1 MPIPAC
7 SPISRR
13 RAPPSTTPP
22 DFKPH
27 WILTVTATIIAS
39 DRILSAR
46 REQIAT
52 RVIFLVVG
60 IVMAGFAPLVPLAK
74 LRLGLDEGALG
85 LLLLCLGLGSILA
98 MPITGILTAKWGCRA
113 VIAVASVIMIGAFP
127 FLAIADS
134 WLGMAIAIAVFGAS
148 LGTVDVAMNI
158 QAVMVERDSGRPM
171 MSGFH
176 GLFSL
181 GGIAGA
187 GGMSALLALGGLSPL
202 LAAVVVSAVS
212 LLLVGLSLGGLL
224 PYGDNG
230 QEKSPLFVLPRG
242 SVLLLGILCL
252 LTFLAEGSVLDWSAV
267 FLTSVRGADIGLAG
281 LGYAAFAVAMTGG
294 RLAGDRIRMVLG
306 ERRVILLGGLIG
318 AIGFALVL
326 LVPSVHAG
334 LVGYFLVGVGA
345 SNIVPVLFSA
355 AGRTRDMSPGLA
367 ITAVST
373 LGYLGLLA
381 GPALIGFVAHL
392 VSLPFAFVLLS
403 VAMLIVAAG
412 YRMAK

>member
-1 MPIPAC
+1 MTTASLAIDRIPA
-7 SPISRR
+7 
-13 RAPPSTTPP
+13 
-22 DFKPH
+22 
-27 WILTVTATIIAS
+27 
-39 DRILSAR
+39 AR

-60 IVMAGFAPLVPLAK
+60 VVMAGFAPLVPLAK
-74 LRLGLDEGALG
+74 ARLGLEEGALG

-98 MPITGILTAKWGCRA
+98 MPITGLLTARWGCRPI
-113 VIAVASVIMIGAFP
+113 IAVASLVMIGAFP

-134 WLGMAIAIAVFGAS
+134 WLTMAIVIAIFGAS

-158 QAVMVERDSGRPM
+158 QAVMVERDSGKPM

-187 GGMSALLALGGLSPL
+187 GGMSGLIALAGLSPL
-202 LAAVVVSAVS
+202 VAAIVVSGAS
-212 LLLVGLSLGGLL
+212 LLLVGLSLSGLL

-230 QEKSPLFVLPRG
+230 GDRSPPFVLPRG
-242 SVLLLGILCL
+242 SVLILGILCL

-294 RLAGDRIRMVLG
+294 RLAGDRIRLWLG
-306 ERRVILLGGLIG
+306 ERRVILFGGLIG
-318 AIGFALVL
+318 AAGFAVVL
-326 LVPSVHAG
+326 LVPSAYIG

-355 AGRTRDMSPGLA
+355 AGRTRDMPPGLA
-367 ITAVST
+367 ITAIST

-381 GPALIGFVAHL
+381 GPALVGLVAHL
-392 VSLPFAFVLLS
+392 TSLTFAFLVLSAALL
-403 VAMLIVAAG
+403 VVAAS
-412 YRMAK
+412 YRVAK

>member
-1 MPIPAC
+1 MTAT
-7 SPISRR
+7 PIS
-13 RAPPSTTPP
+13 
-22 DFKPH
+22 
-27 WILTVTATIIAS
+27 
-39 DRILSAR
+39 DRLPSAR

-98 MPITGILTAKWGCRA
+98 MPITGILTARWGCRA
-113 VIAVASVIMIGAFP
+113 VITVASLIMIGAFP
-127 FLAIADS
+127 FLAIADN
-134 WLGMAIAIAVFGAS
+134 WFAMAAAIAIFGAS

-187 GGMSALLALGGLSPL
+187 GGMSALLSFGGLSPL
-202 LAAVVVSAVS
+202 LAAIVVGLAS
-212 LLLVGLSLGGLL
+212 LLLVALSFGGLL

-230 QEKSPLFVLPRG
+230 QQRSPLFVMPKG
-242 SVLLLGILCL
+242 GVLLLGVLCL

-267 FLTSVRGADIGLAG
+267 FLTSVRDADIGLAG

-294 RLAGDRIRMVLG
+294 RLAGDRIRLLLG

-318 AIGFALVL
+318 ALGFAVVL
-326 LVPSVHAG
+326 LVPSAHAG

-345 SNIVPVLFSA
+345 SNLVPVLFSA
-355 AGRTRDMSPGLA
+355 AGRTKDMSPGLA

-381 GPALIGFVAHL
+381 GPALIGLVAHATT
-392 VSLPFAFVLLS
+392 LPFAFVLLS
-403 VAMLIVAAG
+403 AAMLAVAASF
-412 YRMAK
+412 RVAR

>member
-1 MPIPAC
+1 M
-7 SPISRR
+7 
-13 RAPPSTTPP
+13 TTLA
-22 DFKPH
+22 F
-27 WILTVTATIIAS
+27 AT
-39 DRILSAR
+39 DRVLSGR

-74 LRLGLDEGALG
+74 ARLGLDEGALG
-85 LLLLCLGLGSILA
+85 MLLLCLGLGSILA
-98 MPITGILTAKWGCRA
+98 MPITGILTAKWGCRS

-127 FLAIADS
+127 FLAVADS
-134 WLGMAIAIAVFGAS
+134 WFSMAVAIATFGAS

-202 LAAVVVSAVS
+202 MAAIAVS
-212 LLLVGLSLGGLL
+212 VASMLLVGLSLGGLL

-230 QEKSPLFVLPRG
+230 QEKSPIFVLPKG
-242 SVLLLGILCL
+242 GVLLLGILCL

-267 FLTSVRGADIGLAG
+267 FLTSVHGADIGLAG

-294 RLAGDRIRMVLG
+294 RLAGDRIRMWLG
-306 ERRVILLGGLIG
+306 QRRVILFGGLIG
-318 AIGFALVL
+318 AIGFAVVL
-326 LVPSVHAG
+326 LVPSAHAG
-334 LVGYFLVGVGA
+334 LAGYFLVGVGA

-381 GPALIGFVAHL
+381 GPALIGLVAHL
-392 VSLPFAFVLLS
+392 TTLPFAFILLS
-403 VAMLIVAAG
+403 AAMLLVAASFKV
-412 YRMAK
+412 AK

>member
-1 MPIPAC
+1 MTTLAFAAD
-7 SPISRR
+7 RT
-13 RAPPSTTPP
+13 PSG
-22 DFKPH
+22 
-27 WILTVTATIIAS
+27 
-39 DRILSAR
+39 R

-74 LRLGLDEGALG
+74 ARLGLDEGALG

-98 MPITGILTAKWGCRA
+98 MPVTGALTAKWGCRP
-113 VIAVASVIMIGAFP
+113 VIAAASVITIGAFP

-134 WLGMAIAIAVFGAS
+134 WLVMAITIVIFGAS

-158 QAVMVERDSGRPM
+158 QAVMVERDSGKPM

-187 GGMSALLALGGLSPL
+187 GGMSGLIALAGLPPL
-202 LAAVVVSAVS
+202 VAAIIVSVAS
-212 LLLVGLSLGGLL
+212 LVLVGLSLGGLL
-224 PYGDNG
+224 PYGDDG
-230 QEKSPLFVLPRG
+230 GEKSPPFVLPKG
-242 SVLLLGILCL
+242 GVLVLGILCL

-267 FLTSVRGADIGLAG
+267 FLTSVRDADIGLAG

-294 RLAGDRIRMVLG
+294 RLAGDQIRMWLG
-306 ERRVILLGGLIG
+306 ERRVILFGGLIG
-318 AIGFALVL
+318 AAGFAVVL
-326 LVPSVHAG
+326 LVPSAHVG
-334 LVGYFLVGVGA
+334 LAGYFLVGVGA

-355 AGRTRDMSPGLA
+355 AGRTRDMPPGLA
-367 ITAVST
+367 ITAIST

-392 VSLPFAFVLLS
+392 TSLTFAFLLLS
-403 VAMLIVAAG
+403 AAMLVVAAS

>member
-1 MPIPAC
+1 MTTLAFATD
-7 SPISRR
+7 RV
-13 RAPPSTTPP
+13 PSG
-22 DFKPH
+22 
-27 WILTVTATIIAS
+27 
-39 DRILSAR
+39 R
-46 REQIAT
+46 REQVAT

-60 IVMAGFAPLVPLAK
+60 VVMAGFAPLVPLAK
-74 LRLGLDEGALG
+74 ARLGLDEGTLG
-85 LLLLCLGLGSILA
+85 MLLLCLGLGSILA
-98 MPITGILTAKWGCRA
+98 MPITGALTAKWGCRP
-113 VIAVASVIMIGAFP
+113 VIAAASVIMIGAFP

-134 WLGMAIAIAVFGAS
+134 WLAMAITIAVFGAS

-158 QAVMVERDSGRPM
+158 QAVMVERDSGKPM

-187 GGMSALLALGGLSPL
+187 GGMSGLIALAGLPPL
-202 LAAVVVSAVS
+202 VAAIIVSVVS
-212 LLLVGLSLGGLL
+212 LLLVGLSWGGLL

-230 QEKSPLFVLPRG
+230 GEKSPPFVLPKG
-242 SVLLLGILCL
+242 GVLVLGILCL

-294 RLAGDRIRMVLG
+294 RLAGDLIRLWLG
-306 ERRVILLGGLIG
+306 ERRVILFGGLIG
-318 AIGFALVL
+318 AAGFAFVL
-326 LVPSVHAG
+326 LVPAAHVG

-355 AGRTRDMSPGLA
+355 AGRTKDMPPGLA
-367 ITAVST
+367 ITAIST

-392 VSLPFAFVLLS
+392 TSLTFAFVLLS
-403 VAMLIVAAG
+403 AALLAVAAS
-412 YRMAK
+412 YKVAK

>member
-1 MPIPAC
+1 MTAVSLAIDRVPA
-7 SPISRR
+7 
-13 RAPPSTTPP
+13 
-22 DFKPH
+22 
-27 WILTVTATIIAS
+27 
-39 DRILSAR
+39 AR

-52 RVIFLVVG
+52 RVIFFVVG
-60 IVMAGFAPLVPLAK
+60 FVMAGFAPLVPLAK
-74 LRLGLDEGALG
+74 ARLGLEEGALG

-98 MPITGILTAKWGCRA
+98 MPITGLLTAKWGCRP

-127 FLAIADS
+127 FLAVADS
-134 WLGMAIAIAVFGAS
+134 WLAMAIAIAVFGAS

-158 QAVMVERDSGRPM
+158 QAVVVERDSGKPM

-187 GGMSALLALGGLSPL
+187 GGVSALIALGGLAP
-202 LAAVVVSAVS
+202 LAAAIIVSVAS

-224 PYGDNG
+224 PYGDHG
-230 QEKSPLFVLPRG
+230 SEKSPPFVLPKG
-242 SVLLLGILCL
+242 GVLIVGILCL

-294 RLAGDRIRMVLG
+294 RLAGDRIRLWLG
-306 ERRVILLGGLIG
+306 ERRVILFGGLIG
-318 AIGFALVL
+318 AVGFAVVL
-326 LVPSVHAG
+326 LVPSAHVG
-334 LVGYFLVGVGA
+334 LVGYFLVGLGA

-355 AGRTRDMSPGLA
+355 AGGTRDMPPGLA
-367 ITAVST
+367 ITAIST

-392 VSLPFAFVLLS
+392 TSLTAAFALLS
-403 VAMLIVAAG
+403 AALLVVAAS
-412 YRMAK
+412 YRVAR

>member
-1 MPIPAC
+1 M
-7 SPISRR
+7 
-13 RAPPSTTPP
+13 TT
-22 DFKPH
+22 
-27 WILTVTATIIAS
+27 LALAS
-39 DRILSAR
+39 DRILAGR

-52 RVIFLVVG
+52 RLIFLVVG
-60 IVMAGFAPLVPLAK
+60 VVMAGFAPLVPLTKA
-74 LRLGLDEGALG
+74 RLGLDEGALG

-98 MPITGILTAKWGCRA
+98 MPITGLLTAKWGCRP
-113 VIAVASVIMIGAFP
+113 VIVVASLIMIGAFP
-127 FLAIADS
+127 FLAVAES
-134 WLGMAIAIAVFGAS
+134 PAAMAIAIAVFGAS

-158 QAVMVERDSGRPM
+158 QAVMVERDSGKPM

-187 GGMSALLALGGLSPL
+187 GGMSALIALIGLSPL
-202 LAAVVVSAVS
+202 IAAIIVSVVS
-212 LLLVGLSLGGLL
+212 LLLVGLSLSGLL

-230 QEKSPLFVLPRG
+230 GEKSPPFVLPKG
-242 SVLLLGILCL
+242 TVLVLGILCL

-294 RLAGDRIRMVLG
+294 RLAGDRIRLWLG
-306 ERRVILLGGLIG
+306 ERRVILFGGLIG
-318 AIGFALVL
+318 AVGFAVVL
-326 LVPSVHAG
+326 LVPSAYVG

-355 AGRTRDMSPGLA
+355 AGRTKDMPPGLA
-367 ITAVST
+367 ITAIST

-381 GPALIGFVAHL
+381 GPAIIGFVAHL
-392 VSLPFAFVLLS
+392 TSLTFAFLLLS
-403 VAMLIVAAG
+403 AAFLVVAAS
-412 YRMAK
+412 YKLAK

>member
-1 MPIPAC
+1 MTTASLAIDRIPA
-7 SPISRR
+7 
-13 RAPPSTTPP
+13 
-22 DFKPH
+22 
-27 WILTVTATIIAS
+27 
-39 DRILSAR
+39 AR

-60 IVMAGFAPLVPLAK
+60 VVMAGFAPLVPLAK
-74 LRLGLDEGALG
+74 ARLGLEEGALG

-98 MPITGILTAKWGCRA
+98 MPVTGLLTARWGCRPI
-113 VIAVASVIMIGAFP
+113 IAVASLVMIGAFP

-134 WLGMAIAIAVFGAS
+134 WLTMAIAIAIFGAS
-148 LGTVDVAMNI
+148 LGTVDVAMSI
-158 QAVMVERDSGRPM
+158 QAVMVERDSGKPM

-187 GGMSALLALGGLSPL
+187 GGMSGLIALAGLSPL
-202 LAAVVVSAVS
+202 VAAIVVSGAS
-212 LLLVGLSLGGLL
+212 LLLVGLSLSGLL

-230 QEKSPLFVLPRG
+230 GDRSPPFVLPRG
-242 SVLLLGILCL
+242 SVLVLGILCL

-294 RLAGDRIRMVLG
+294 RLAGDHIRLWLG
-306 ERRVILLGGLIG
+306 ERRVILFGGLIG
-318 AIGFALVL
+318 AAGFAVVL
-326 LVPSVHAG
+326 LVPSAYVG

-355 AGRTRDMSPGLA
+355 AGRTRDMPPGLA
-367 ITAVST
+367 ITAIST

-381 GPALIGFVAHL
+381 GPALVGLVAHL
-392 VSLPFAFVLLS
+392 TSLTFAFLLLS
-403 VAMLIVAAG
+403 AALLVVAAS
-412 YRMAK
+412 YKVAK

>member
-1 MPIPAC
+1 MTTASLTLDRVPA
-7 SPISRR
+7 
-13 RAPPSTTPP
+13 
-22 DFKPH
+22 
-27 WILTVTATIIAS
+27 
-39 DRILSAR
+39 AR

-52 RVIFLVVG
+52 RAIFLVVG
-60 IVMAGFAPLVPLAK
+60 VVMAGFAPLVPLAK
-74 LRLGLDEGALG
+74 ARLGLEEGALG
-85 LLLLCLGLGSILA
+85 LLLLCLGLGSIFA
-98 MPITGILTAKWGCRA
+98 MPVTGLLTARWGCRP
-113 VIAVASVIMIGAFP
+113 VIAIASVIMVGAFP

-134 WLGMAIAIAVFGAS
+134 WLTMAIAIAIFGAS

-158 QAVMVERDSGRPM
+158 QAVMVERDSGKPM

-181 GGIAGA
+181 GGFAGA
-187 GGMSALLALGGLSPL
+187 GGMSGLIGLAGLSPL
-202 LAAVVVSAVS
+202 VAAIIVSVAS
-212 LLLVGLSLGGLL
+212 LLLVGLSLTGLL

-230 QEKSPLFVLPRG
+230 GEKSPPFVLPKG
-242 SVLLLGILCL
+242 SVLVLGILCL

-294 RLAGDRIRMVLG
+294 RLAGDRIRLWLG
-306 ERRVILLGGLIG
+306 ERRVILFGGLIG
-318 AIGFALVL
+318 AAGFAVVL
-326 LVPSVHAG
+326 LVPSVYVG

-355 AGRTRDMSPGLA
+355 AGRTRDMPPGLA
-367 ITAVST
+367 ITAIST

-392 VSLPFAFVLLS
+392 TSLTFAFLLLS
-403 VAMLIVAAG
+403 AALLVVAAS
-412 YRMAK
+412 YKLAK

>member
-1 MPIPAC
+1 MTTASLTLDRVPA
-7 SPISRR
+7 
-13 RAPPSTTPP
+13 
-22 DFKPH
+22 
-27 WILTVTATIIAS
+27 
-39 DRILSAR
+39 AR

-52 RVIFLVVG
+52 RAIFLVVG
-60 IVMAGFAPLVPLAK
+60 VVMAGFAPLVPLAK
-74 LRLGLDEGALG
+74 ARLGLEEGALG
-85 LLLLCLGLGSILA
+85 LLLLCLGLGSIFA
-98 MPITGILTAKWGCRA
+98 MPVTGLLTARWGCRP
-113 VIAVASVIMIGAFP
+113 VIAIASVIMVGAFP

-134 WLGMAIAIAVFGAS
+134 WLTMAIAIAIFGAS

-158 QAVMVERDSGRPM
+158 QAVMVERDSGKPM

-181 GGIAGA
+181 GGFAGA
-187 GGMSALLALGGLSPL
+187 GGMSGLIGLAGLSPL
-202 LAAVVVSAVS
+202 VAAIIVSVAS
-212 LLLVGLSLGGLL
+212 LLLVGLSLTGLL

-230 QEKSPLFVLPRG
+230 GEKSPPFVLPKG
-242 SVLLLGILCL
+242 SVLVLGILCL

-294 RLAGDRIRMVLG
+294 RLAGDRIRLWLG
-306 ERRVILLGGLIG
+306 ERRVILFGGLIG
-318 AIGFALVL
+318 AAGFAVVL
-326 LVPSVHAG
+326 LVPSAYVG

-355 AGRTRDMSPGLA
+355 AGRTRDMPPGLA
-367 ITAVST
+367 ITAIST

-392 VSLPFAFVLLS
+392 TSLTFAFLLLS
-403 VAMLIVAAG
+403 AALLVVAAS
-412 YRMAK
+412 YKLAK

>member
-1 MPIPAC
+1 MTAPALVAERL
-7 SPISRR
+7 P
-13 RAPPSTTPP
+13 
-22 DFKPH
+22 
-27 WILTVTATIIAS
+27 
-39 DRILSAR
+39 SAR
-46 REQIAT
+46 REQVAT

-74 LRLGLDEGALG
+74 QRLALDEGALG

-98 MPITGILTAKWGCRA
+98 MPITGILTARWGCRS
-113 VIAVASVIMIGAFP
+113 VIAVASIIMIAAFP
-127 FLAIADS
+127 FLAVADS
-134 WLGMAIAIAVFGAS
+134 WLAMAAAIAIFGAS

-187 GGMSALLALGGLSPL
+187 GGVSALLGLGGLSPL
-202 LAAVVVSAVS
+202 VAAIVVGAAA

-230 QEKSPLFVLPRG
+230 QEKSPLFVLPKG
-242 SVLLLGILCL
+242 SVLLLGVLCL

-267 FLTSVRGADIGLAG
+267 FLTTVRGADIGLAG

-294 RLAGDRIRMVLG
+294 RLAGDRIRMGLG
-306 ERRVILLGGLIG
+306 ERRVILFGGLIG
-318 AIGFALVL
+318 AVGFAVVL
-326 LVPSVHAG
+326 LVPSAHIG
-334 LVGYFLVGVGA
+334 LIGYFLVGVGA
-345 SNIVPVLFSA
+345 SNLVPVLFSA

-381 GPALIGFVAHL
+381 GPALIGLVAHL
-392 VSLPFAFVLLS
+392 TTLPFAFVLLS
-403 VAMLIVAAG
+403 AAMLLVAAS
-412 YRMAK
+412 YRIAK

>member
-1 MPIPAC
+1 MTAPALVAERL
-7 SPISRR
+7 P
-13 RAPPSTTPP
+13 
-22 DFKPH
+22 
-27 WILTVTATIIAS
+27 
-39 DRILSAR
+39 SAR
-46 REQIAT
+46 REQVAT

-74 LRLGLDEGALG
+74 QRLALDEGALG

-98 MPITGILTAKWGCRA
+98 MPITGILTARWGCRS
-113 VIAVASVIMIGAFP
+113 VIAVASIIMIAAFP
-127 FLAIADS
+127 LLAVADS
-134 WLGMAIAIAVFGAS
+134 WLAMAAAIAIFGAS

-187 GGMSALLALGGLSPL
+187 GGVSALLGLGGLSPL
-202 LAAVVVSAVS
+202 VAAIVVGVAA

-230 QEKSPLFVLPRG
+230 QEKSPLFVLPKG
-242 SVLLLGILCL
+242 SVLLLGVLCL

-267 FLTSVRGADIGLAG
+267 FLTTVRGADIGLAG

-294 RLAGDRIRMVLG
+294 RLAGDRIRMGLG
-306 ERRVILLGGLIG
+306 ERRVILFGGLIG
-318 AIGFALVL
+318 AVGFAVVL
-326 LVPSVHAG
+326 LVPSAHIG
-334 LVGYFLVGVGA
+334 LIGYFLVGVGA
-345 SNIVPVLFSA
+345 SNLVPVLFSA

-381 GPALIGFVAHL
+381 GPALIGLVAHL
-392 VSLPFAFVLLS
+392 TTLSFAFVLLS
-403 VAMLIVAAG
+403 AAMLLVAAS
-412 YRMAK
+412 YRTAK

>member
-1 MPIPAC
+1 MTAPALVAERL
-7 SPISRR
+7 P
-13 RAPPSTTPP
+13 
-22 DFKPH
+22 
-27 WILTVTATIIAS
+27 
-39 DRILSAR
+39 SAR
-46 REQIAT
+46 REQVAT

-74 LRLGLDEGALG
+74 QRLALDEGALG

-98 MPITGILTAKWGCRA
+98 MPITGILTARWGCRS
-113 VIAVASVIMIGAFP
+113 VIAVASIIMIAAFP
-127 FLAIADS
+127 FLAVADS
-134 WLGMAIAIAVFGAS
+134 WLAMAAAIAIFGAS

-187 GGMSALLALGGLSPL
+187 GGVSALLGLGGLSPL
-202 LAAVVVSAVS
+202 VAAIVVGAAA

-230 QEKSPLFVLPRG
+230 QEKSPLFVLPKG
-242 SVLLLGILCL
+242 SVLLLGVLCL

-267 FLTSVRGADIGLAG
+267 FLTTVRGADIGLAG

-294 RLAGDRIRMVLG
+294 RLAGDRIRMGLG
-306 ERRVILLGGLIG
+306 ERRVILFGGLIG
-318 AIGFALVL
+318 AVGFAVVL
-326 LVPSVHAG
+326 LVPSAHIG
-334 LVGYFLVGVGA
+334 LIGYFLVGVGA
-345 SNIVPVLFSA
+345 SNLVPVLFSA

-367 ITAVST
+367 ITSVST

-381 GPALIGFVAHL
+381 GPALIGLVAHL
-392 VSLPFAFVLLS
+392 ITLPFAFVLLS
-403 VAMLIVAAG
+403 AAMLLVAAS
-412 YRMAK
+412 YRIAK

>member
-1 MPIPAC
+1 MTTLAFATD
-7 SPISRR
+7 RV
-13 RAPPSTTPP
+13 PSG
-22 DFKPH
+22 
-27 WILTVTATIIAS
+27 
-39 DRILSAR
+39 R
-46 REQIAT
+46 REQVAT

-60 IVMAGFAPLVPLAK
+60 VVMAGFAPLVPLAK
-74 LRLGLDEGALG
+74 ARLGLDEGTLG
-85 LLLLCLGLGSILA
+85 MLLLCLGLGSILA
-98 MPITGILTAKWGCRA
+98 MPITGALIAKWGCRP
-113 VIAVASVIMIGAFP
+113 VIAAASVIMIGAFP

-134 WLGMAIAIAVFGAS
+134 WLAMAITIAVFGAS

-158 QAVMVERDSGRPM
+158 QAVMVERDSGKPM

-187 GGMSALLALGGLSPL
+187 GGMSGLIALAGLPPL
-202 LAAVVVSAVS
+202 VAAIIVSVVS
-212 LLLVGLSLGGLL
+212 LLLVGLSWGGLL

-230 QEKSPLFVLPRG
+230 GEKSPPFVLPKG
-242 SVLLLGILCL
+242 GVLVLGILCL

-294 RLAGDRIRMVLG
+294 RLAGDQIRLWLG
-306 ERRVILLGGLIG
+306 ERRVILFGGLIG
-318 AIGFALVL
+318 AAGFAVVL
-326 LVPSVHAG
+326 LVPAAHVG

-355 AGRTRDMSPGLA
+355 AGRTKDMPPGLA
-367 ITAVST
+367 ITAIST

-392 VSLPFAFVLLS
+392 TSLTFAFVLLS
-403 VAMLIVAAG
+403 AALLAVAAS
-412 YRMAK
+412 YKVAK

>member
-1 MPIPAC
+1 MTAPALVAERL
-7 SPISRR
+7 P
-13 RAPPSTTPP
+13 
-22 DFKPH
+22 
-27 WILTVTATIIAS
+27 
-39 DRILSAR
+39 SAR
-46 REQIAT
+46 REQVAT

-74 LRLGLDEGALG
+74 QRLALDEGALG

-98 MPITGILTAKWGCRA
+98 MPITGMLTARWGCRS
-113 VIAVASVIMIGAFP
+113 VIAVASIIMIAAFP
-127 FLAIADS
+127 FLAVADS
-134 WLGMAIAIAVFGAS
+134 WLAMAAAIAIFGAS

-187 GGMSALLALGGLSPL
+187 GGVSALLGLGGLSPL
-202 LAAVVVSAVS
+202 VAAIVVGAAA

-230 QEKSPLFVLPRG
+230 QEKSPLFVLPKG
-242 SVLLLGILCL
+242 SVLLLGVLCL

-267 FLTSVRGADIGLAG
+267 FLTTVRGADIGLAG

-294 RLAGDRIRMVLG
+294 RLAGDRIRMGLG
-306 ERRVILLGGLIG
+306 ERRVILFGGLIG
-318 AIGFALVL
+318 AVGFAVVL
-326 LVPSVHAG
+326 LVPSAHIG
-334 LVGYFLVGVGA
+334 LIGYFLVGVGA
-345 SNIVPVLFSA
+345 SNLVPVLFSA

-381 GPALIGFVAHL
+381 GPALIGLVAHL
-392 VSLPFAFVLLS
+392 TTLPFAFVLLS
-403 VAMLIVAAG
+403 AAMLLVAAS
-412 YRMAK
+412 YRIAK

>member
-1 MPIPAC
+1 MTAPALVAERL
-7 SPISRR
+7 P
-13 RAPPSTTPP
+13 
-22 DFKPH
+22 
-27 WILTVTATIIAS
+27 
-39 DRILSAR
+39 SAR
-46 REQIAT
+46 REQVAT

-74 LRLGLDEGALG
+74 QRLALDEGALG

-98 MPITGILTAKWGCRA
+98 MPITGILTARWGCRS
-113 VIAVASVIMIGAFP
+113 VIAVASIVMIAAFP
-127 FLAIADS
+127 FLAVADS
-134 WLGMAIAIAVFGAS
+134 WLAMAAAIAIFGAS

-187 GGMSALLALGGLSPL
+187 GGVSALLGLGGLSPL
-202 LAAVVVSAVS
+202 VAAIVVGVAA

-230 QEKSPLFVLPRG
+230 QEKSPLFVLPKG
-242 SVLLLGILCL
+242 SVLLLGVLCL

-267 FLTSVRGADIGLAG
+267 FLTTVRGADIGLAG

-294 RLAGDRIRMVLG
+294 RLAGDRIRMGLG
-306 ERRVILLGGLIG
+306 ERRVILFGGLIG
-318 AIGFALVL
+318 AVGFAVVL
-326 LVPSVHAG
+326 LVPSAHIG
-334 LVGYFLVGVGA
+334 LIGYFLVGVGA
-345 SNIVPVLFSA
+345 SNLVPVLFSA

-381 GPALIGFVAHL
+381 GPALIGLVAHL
-392 VSLPFAFVLLS
+392 TTLSFAFVLLS
-403 VAMLIVAAG
+403 AAMLLVAAS
-412 YRMAK
+412 YRTAK

>member
-1 MPIPAC
+1 MTTASLTLDRVPA
-7 SPISRR
+7 
-13 RAPPSTTPP
+13 
-22 DFKPH
+22 
-27 WILTVTATIIAS
+27 
-39 DRILSAR
+39 AR

-60 IVMAGFAPLVPLAK
+60 VVMAGFAPLVPLAK
-74 LRLGLDEGALG
+74 ARLGLEEGALG

-98 MPITGILTAKWGCRA
+98 MPVTGFLTARWGCRP
-113 VIAVASVIMIGAFP
+113 VIAVASLIMIGAFP

-134 WLGMAIAIAVFGAS
+134 WLTMAVAIAIFGAS

-158 QAVMVERDSGRPM
+158 QAVMVERDSGKPM

-187 GGMSALLALGGLSPL
+187 GGMSGLIALAGLSPL
-202 LAAVVVSAVS
+202 VAAIIVSVAS
-212 LLLVGLSLGGLL
+212 LVLVGLSLSGLL
-224 PYGDNG
+224 PYGDNDG
-230 QEKSPLFVLPRG
+230 EKSPPLVLPKG
-242 SVLLLGILCL
+242 SVLVLGILCL

-294 RLAGDRIRMVLG
+294 RLAGDRIRLWLG
-306 ERRVILLGGLIG
+306 ERRVILFGGLIG
-318 AIGFALVL
+318 AAGFAVVL
-326 LVPSVHAG
+326 LVPSAHVG
-334 LVGYFLVGVGA
+334 LIGYFLVGVGA

-355 AGRTRDMSPGLA
+355 AGRTRDMPPGLA
-367 ITAVST
+367 ITAIST

-392 VSLPFAFVLLS
+392 TSLTFAFLLLS
-403 VAMLIVAAG
+403 AALLVVAAS
-412 YRMAK
+412 YKLAK